1 MVFLN
6 CSVAHTSFSLNLW
19 TLHNSICLW
28 LPDKQMLCLFKHV
41 LCIFRMSKNFSR
53 IWLENSI
60 WLNWTIDIELWE
72 VLVVFWGQGFE
83 KRGQWHVYMCCVCL
97 WLTHRLIVNITLI
110 IFVHYKKLSFVP
122 LTHLAFKWAMARL
135 KSKKKK
141 NNKKSGYLVSG
152 RKYKRSTKSLTII
165 KISIITKLEGSSWHS
180 LKDRR
185 S

>member
-1 MVFLN
+1 
-6 CSVAHTSFSLNLW
+6 
-19 TLHNSICLW
+19 
-28 LPDKQMLCLFKHV
+28 MLCLFKHV
-41 LCIFRMSKNFSR
+41 LCIFRMSKNFSC
-53 IWLENSI
+53 IWFENSI
-60 WLNWTIDIELWE
+60 DSIWHLVNWIWWHWIMRG
-72 VLVVFWGQGFE
+72 LVVFWGQGFE

-97 WLTHRLIVNITLI
+97 WLTHRLVVNITLI
-110 IFVHYKKLSFVP
+110 VFVHYKKLSFVP
-122 LTHLAFKWAMARL
+122 LTHLAFKWVMGRL